1 MKTIAITIDENTLKS
16 LEELAENSV
25 KGTRSRSRII
35 RKAIREFVAK
45 ESKRRREAR
54 GILKKHRARLAREAR
69 ALVSEQVKV

>member
-54 GILKKHRARLAREAR
+54 ERGILKKHRARLAREAR
-69 ALVSEQVKV
+69 ALVSEQV